1 MTITIDEIHFFCS
14 KKELTSEEFP
24 FDNSTLVFK
33 VLGKVFAVCPL
44 NDWESGNPSITLKCD
59 PDYAVELRNTH
70 DSICPGFHSN
80 KKHWNTIYLSDPRL
94 SFKFIFELIDH
105 SYSMV
110 INNMPKKLK
119 NRLKAHN

>member
-1 MTITIDEIHFFCS
+1 MITIDEIHFFCL

-44 NDWESGNPSITLKCD
+44 AAWESGNPSITLKCD
-59 PDYAVELRNTH
+59 PEYAQELRNTY
-70 DSICPGFHSN
+70 DSIRTGHHSN
-80 KKHWNTIYLSDPRL
+80 KRHWNTVYLSAPGFPL
-94 SFKFIFELIDH
+94 KFIFELIDH

-110 INNMPKKLK
+110 VEKMSKKLK
-119 NRLKAHN
+119 TQFKNHN